1 MPSRRDQ
8 THRTSALRRCTTP
21 LILSLTLNGR
31 YPERM
36 EEVYTEIAAALTA
49 SRPLVLAT
57 VASSRG
63 STPRRPGAKMAVR
76 PDGSIRGTIGGG
88 CGEAEVWQAAMD
100 TMRDGRPR
108 LVTVDLTEDV
118 EGEDK
123 ICGGVMDVFVER
135 LLADPTTS

>member
-1 MPSRRDQ
+1 MKDVYNEIDS
-8 THRTSALRRCTTP
+8 SLR
-21 LILSLTLNGR
+21 
-31 YPERM
+31 ER
-36 EEVYTEIAAALTA
+36 
-49 SRPLVLAT
+49 RPLVVAT

-63 STPRRPGAKMAVR
+63 STPRKPGAKMAVR
-76 PDGSIRGTIGGG
+76 ADGSFCGTIGGG

-135 LLADPTTS
+135 LVSGDAGS